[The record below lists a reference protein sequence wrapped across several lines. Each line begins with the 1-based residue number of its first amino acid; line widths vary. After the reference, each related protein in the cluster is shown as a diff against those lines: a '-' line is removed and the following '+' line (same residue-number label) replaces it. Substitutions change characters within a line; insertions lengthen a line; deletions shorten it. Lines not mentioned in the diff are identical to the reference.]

1 MVARTKPCNDE
12 LIVDFTDS
20 RGMII
25 HRERVG
31 DGVQAAAVITAA
43 IARRK
48 ELRAGDL
55 IRVVVPCNC
64 SRPVL
69 AQGCRLAR
77 CSKTAAIWGTADIKS
92 M

>member
-1 MVARTKPCNDE
+1 MTSSRGRLTDMVARTKPYNDE

-55 IRVVVPCNC
+55 IRVVVP
-64 SRPVL
+64 PADDGAKVL
-69 AQGCRLAR
+69 REPR
-77 CSKTAAIWGTADIKS
+77 EID
-92 M
+92 

>member
-1 MVARTKPCNDE
+1 
-12 LIVDFTDS
+12 
-20 RGMII
+20 MII

-55 IRVVVPCNC
+55 IRVVVP
-64 SRPVL
+64 PPDDGAKVL
-69 AQGCRLAR
+69 REPR
-77 CSKTAAIWGTADIKS
+77 EID
-92 M
+92 